1 MCLFSNF
8 SMRRQQDGF
17 GVKKTDDD
25 NAEGEVE
32 FESEVLDSSLVP
44 FVRVR
49 GEDTG
54 RGNQ

>member
-1 MCLFSNF
+1 
-8 SMRRQQDGF
+8 MRRQQDGF